1 MTTICELCKHGQAE
15 VQEHP
20 CSGCVEGSKFEPA
33 DDQQKAWMQAGI
45 EQVWDEIADKHARHQ
60 EWARKYR
67 GLANDTRKKI
77 AELTKKAE
85 EYEALAAEDEA
96 KAKMLWAVYESREL

>member
-1 MTTICELCKHGQAE
+1 MTTICELCKHYVPTE
-15 VQEHP
+15 S

-45 EQVWDEIADKHARHQ
+45 EQVWDEIADRHSRHQ

-67 GLANDTRKKI
+67 GLANDTRKRI

-85 EYEALAAEDEA
+85 EYEALAAEYEA
-96 KAKMLWAVYESREL
+96 EAKMLWAVYESMEL